1 MCICEFCHTE
11 YTPRPQVKKPR
22 ACPGCQKQRQRDNEY
37 CWRKLNPRYASAQ
50 YHELQR
56 GIRDRKLKAAADALS
71 ECIRIGK
78 EMVGINLEMK
88 ELGVALMEFLH
99 TLGIRRVNKLW
110 KSEMA
115 M

>member
-1 MCICEFCHTE
+1 
-11 YTPRPQVKKPR
+11 
-22 ACPGCQKQRQRDNEY
+22 
-37 CWRKLNPRYASAQ
+37 
-50 YHELQR
+50 
-56 GIRDRKLKAAADALS
+56 LKAAADALS